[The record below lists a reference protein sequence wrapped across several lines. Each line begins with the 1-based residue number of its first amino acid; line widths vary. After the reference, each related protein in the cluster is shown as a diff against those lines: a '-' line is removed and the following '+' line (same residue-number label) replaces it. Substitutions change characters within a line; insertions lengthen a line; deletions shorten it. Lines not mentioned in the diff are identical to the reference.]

1 MESKGVFPR
10 ARYAPD
16 AVSGG
21 GAAAVAIEE
30 SPADVRARETEQ
42 MMTDDE
48 RFSLIYSLMVVVF
61 GGERDPRVPPEVPQ
75 TAGYVFGVPR
85 LGIPPLLI
93 TDAGL
98 GVTNPSAVGP
108 AIPRRRCPPACASRR
123 RSTRS
128 WRALRA
134 RWWAARHA

>member
-61 GGERDPRVPPEVPQ
+61 GG
-75 TAGYVFGVPR
+75 GC
-85 LGIPPLLI
+85 L
-93 TDAGL
+93 
-98 GVTNPSAVGP
+98 
-108 AIPRRRCPPACASRR
+108 RRCPRPLAMSLACRAWASRR
-123 RSTRS
+123 C
-128 WRALRA
+128 
-134 RWWAARHA
+134 